1 MGDAT
6 IIGSKWRLVEVGR
19 VVLLQSG
26 PSAGRLATIVEIIDH
41 KRVRSIFQLRS
52 RGDGRPQGMGQEE
65 CQGASPAWGRVV
77 ARKIGWCESE
87 ALVDGPATDAN
98 PGGVARQSVALA
110 DVLLTAIVIEKLPR
124 GARAGAVK
132 AAWEKADVDG
142 QWKAS
147 NWYKKR
153 VQNERRKAL
162 TDFDRFKVL
171 RLKKQRRFEERKA
184 LAKVKASA

>member
-26 PSAGRLATIVEIIDH
+26 PSAGRLAAIVEIIDH
-41 KRVRSIFQLRS
+41 KRV
-52 RGDGRPQGMGQEE
+52 
-65 CQGASPAWGRVV
+65 
-77 ARKIGWCESE
+77 
-87 ALVDGPATDAN
+87 LVDGPASDAN
-98 PGGVARQSVALA
+98 PGGVARQAVALA
-110 DVLLTAIVIEKLPR
+110 DVLLTAIVVEKLPR
-124 GARAGAVK
+124 AARSGAVK
-132 AAWEKADVDG
+132 AAWEKSEVDSK
-142 QWKAS
+142 WTAT

>member
-1 MGDAT
+1 MLTALPD
-6 IIGSKWRLVEVGR
+6 
-19 VVLLQSG
+19 LQ
-26 PSAGRLATIVEIIDH
+26 
-41 KRVRSIFQLRS
+41 
-52 RGDGRPQGMGQEE
+52 
-65 CQGASPAWGRVV
+65 
-77 ARKIGWCESE
+77 

-98 PGGVARQSVALA
+98 PGGVSRQAIALA
-110 DVLLTAIVIEKLPR
+110 DVLLTAIVVSKLPR
-124 GARAGAVK
+124 AARSGTVK

-184 LAKVKASA
+184 LAKVKVSA